1 MVSIKA
7 GSIQKQLTT
16 KDSAIK
22 KYRKTVLGDGGLG
35 ALILYEM
42 YNLFIQPVPGSI
54 GKKLRRFFLP
64 LFLQKIGSKAA
75 IGSNV
80 AIRKPNNIL
89 MGSRVSIDDFV
100 TFNIKG
106 DGIEISIDDEVIIR
120 QRTILSCIGC
130 KLKIGKETVVGKKC
144 RLGSKKGLTVGNRC
158 RLGDQTCIV
167 GASHAYDRLD
177 IPVIDQEIVCK
188 GASYIGDDVIIG
200 EKVTILEGVRVGNGA
215 TICPGSLVNK
225 DVEPGSTVSGI
236 PASRVSDRMDSN

>member
-1 MVSIKA
+1 MVAIKA

-22 KYRKTVLGDGGLG
+22 KYRKTVIGDGGLG
-35 ALILYEM
+35 ALLLYEL
-42 YNLFIQPVPGSI
+42 YTLFIQPFPGPV
-54 GKKLRRFFLP
+54 GKQLRRLILP
-64 LFLQKIGSKAA
+64 LFLQKIGSQAT

-80 AIRKPNNIL
+80 AIRKPKNIL
-89 MGSRVSIDDFV
+89 IGSRVTIDDFV

-106 DGIEISIDDEVIIR
+106 NGIEIFIDDRVIIG
-120 QRTILSCIGC
+120 QRTILSCIGY
-130 KLKIGKETVVGKKC
+130 KLKIGQETIVGEKC

-158 RLGDQTCIV
+158 QLGDQTCIV

-188 GASYIGDDVIIG
+188 GASFIGDDVIIG

-215 TICPGSLVNK
+215 IICPGSLVNR
-225 DVEPGSTVSGI
+225 DVEPGSTVSGL
-236 PASRVSDRMDSN
+236 PASPVSDRMDSN